1 MGVQLPPPLP
11 GLYFLRVGST
21 RSHRRLSV
29 LIAHRD
35 AVWVDQAK
43 QRLETVGYQVTDCLE
58 PEWAADLLA
67 GSRPYDLACVSSELD
82 PSAQAGIVRAL
93 KSLPGSPKLMLLLD
107 ALDSASVNLRA
118 GTSSTGGGILTH
130 RVSDDVTEFVKAVVS
145 QLGIPL
151 RPRV

>member
-1 MGVQLPPPLP
+1 
-11 GLYFLRVGST
+11 VGSS

-43 QRLETVGYQVTDCLE
+43 QRLETVGYSVTDCLE
-58 PEWAADLLA
+58 PEWAADLLE
-67 GSRPYDLACVSSELD
+67 GSRPFDLACVSSELD
-82 PSAQAGIVRAL
+82 PSAQAGIMRAL
-93 KSLPGSPKLMLLLD
+93 KKRPAGPKLMLLLD
-107 ALDSASVNLRA
+107 SLDSASVSLRA
-118 GTSSTGGGILTH
+118 GSTPSSAGILTH
-130 RVSDDVTEFVKAVVS
+130 RVSEDVTDFVKAVVA